1 MILVLLGLFMIVG
14 FVTHLD
20 VPSSN
25 IEKEI

>member
-14 FVTHLD
+14 FVIYLD
-20 VPSSN
+20 VFSLN